1 MSGISK
7 RYLTRGRRRLDLK
20 AGLADK
26 MKRIKLLILDA
37 DGVMTDGSIIY
48 TDEGSEV
55 KVFNVRDGHGIK
67 LLMRAGIGVAIITA
81 RESKVMVHRA
91 KNLGIT
97 DLYQGRIDKATA
109 FDEILK
115 EKVLNP
121 IQVAYIGDD
130 IIDLPVLRR
139 VGFSAAVA
147 DAVDDVKDRVDYVTA
162 ACGGKGAI
170 REVAELILKSQG
182 RWEEIMKRYLD
193 AL

>member
-1 MSGISK
+1 M
-7 RYLTRGRRRLDLK
+7 LLK
-20 AGLADK
+20 PKLVDK
-26 MKRIKLLILDA
+26 IRRIKLLILDA

-48 TDEGSEV
+48 TDAGSEI
-55 KVFNVRDGHGIK
+55 KAFNVRDGHGIK

-81 RESKVMVHRA
+81 RESKVMAHRA

-97 DLYQGRIDKATA
+97 DLYQGRIDKITA

-130 IIDLPVLRR
+130 IIDLPVLRQ
-139 VGFSAAVA
+139 VGFSVAVA
-147 DAVDDVKDRVDYVTA
+147 DAVDDVKERVDYVTT

-170 REVAELILKSQG
+170 REVVELLLKSQG
-182 RWEEIMKRYLD
+182 KWEEILKRYLNG
-193 AL
+193 